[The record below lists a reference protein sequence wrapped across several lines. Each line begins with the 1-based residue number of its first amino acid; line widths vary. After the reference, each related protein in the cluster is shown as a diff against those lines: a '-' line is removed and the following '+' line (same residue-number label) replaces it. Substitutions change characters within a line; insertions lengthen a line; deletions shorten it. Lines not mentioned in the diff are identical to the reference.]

1 MKWVGQKQ
9 IFFKKIMKDDLILQ
23 NYVTNIWV
31 KVFKDGPSKICG
43 RQRLKN
49 FTYGIL
55 EDLDPYI
62 TCRVFSLHTHD
73 PLPLVKK
80 TVLGHSFDSKL
91 EHTDLWTKFHQLDKA
106 NLTVPNTGAFRTQP
120 KIKDG
125 ASI

>member
-1 MKWVGQKQ
+1 
-9 IFFKKIMKDDLILQ
+9 MKDDLILQ

-31 KVFKDGPSKICG
+31 KIFQNGPSKICG

-49 FTYGIL
+49 FTYGIP

-62 TCRVFSLHTHD
+62 ACRVFSLHTHD

-80 TVLGHSFDSKL
+80 TVFGHSFDSKL
-91 EHTDLWTKFHQLDKA
+91 EHTDLWTEFHQLDKA
-106 NLTVPNTGAFRTQP
+106 NLTVPNAGAFRTQP

-125 ASI
+125 AFI